1 MRILLVAPRSDFP
14 DSIPGWI
21 RIPQMSL
28 LILEKLSG
36 NGHQVV
42 TIEEDSAPL
51 PLDETWDLVGITVM
65 TATASPGLHP
75 V

>member
-1 MRILLVAPRSDFP
+1 MRILLVAPAPDFP

-36 NGHQVV
+36 NGHHVV
-42 TIEEDSAPL
+42 TIGRKIRL
-51 PLDETWDLVGITVM
+51 PSL
-65 TATASPGLHP
+65 SR
-75 V
+75 